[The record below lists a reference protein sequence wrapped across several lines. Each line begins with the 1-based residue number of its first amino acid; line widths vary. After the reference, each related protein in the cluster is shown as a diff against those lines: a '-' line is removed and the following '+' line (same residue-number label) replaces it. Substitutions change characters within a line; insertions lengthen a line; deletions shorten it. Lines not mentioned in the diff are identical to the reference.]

1 MVFHRYEIRD
11 SACGVV
17 ATGRSFMQAQA
28 LALIHAA
35 ECASGAEVEFFDREA
50 LEGRPCRWTPSGGVK
65 GYQGSSTE

>member
-1 MVFHRYEIRD
+1 MVFHRYGIRD

-50 LEGRPCRWTPSGGVK
+50 MVGRPCRWTPAGGVK
-65 GYQGSSTE
+65 EYQLGSTE